1 MRMNFTF
8 AARALLAT
16 LIAGSALA
24 AAADDK
30 VDKVVVATNWRAQP
44 GHGGF
49 YQALADGTYKKYGL
63 DVDIQQGGPQVNNRP
78 MLPAGKVDFLMS
90 GNMLLPFDSVKQG
103 IPSVVVAAYFQKDP
117 QAIIAHPGQ
126 GFEKFSDLTKAKT
139 VLLAKDGQIS
149 YWQWM
154 KKAYGMR
161 DSQIRPYNY
170 SLSQFLADK
179 EAVQQAY
186 ATSEPLAV
194 EKQAGFKPVVLSLAD
209 AGWSTYGMV
218 IETRQDLVKN
228 KPDMVRRFV
237 EATNIGYYN
246 YLYGDRSK
254 GDALIR
260 QINPDIADD
269 NIEKSIPILRAHIDV
284 GDALTQGI
292 GAMTDARMKDFY
304 DKSVAA
310 GLYKAGDFKLADVY
324 TTQFVDKGVGLD
336 LRKKL
341 TAK

>member
-1 MRMNFTF
+1 MQITRPL
-8 AARALLAT
+8 ARTVLASLLAGT
-16 LIAGSALA
+16 AIAAIA
-24 AAADDK
+24 Q
-30 VDKVVVATNWRAQP
+30 DKVVMATNWRAQP

-78 MLPAGKVDFLMS
+78 MLPARRVDFLMT
-90 GNMLLPFDSVKQG
+90 GNMLMAFDNIKQKV
-103 IPSVVVAAYFQKDP
+103 PTVVVAAYFQKDP

-126 GFEKFSDLTKAKT
+126 GIDTFADIAKAKT

-154 KKAYGMR
+154 KKAYGVR
-161 DSQIRPYNY
+161 DEQVRPYNY

-179 EAVQQAY
+179 QAVQQAY

-218 IETRQDLVKN
+218 IETRQELVKN
-228 KPDMVRRFV
+228 KPDLVRRFV

-246 YLYGDRSK
+246 YLYGDRSAA
-254 GDALIR
+254 DALIKKS
-260 QINPDIADD
+260 NPDIGDD
-269 NIEKSIPILRAHIDV
+269 YIEKSIPILRAHIDV
-284 GDALTQGI
+284 GDAPAKGI
-292 GAMTDARMKDFY
+292 GAISDARMKDFY
-304 DKSVAA
+304 DKTVEA
-310 GLYKAGDFKLADVY
+310 GLYKAGDFDYREAY
-324 TTQFVDKGVGLD
+324 TTQFVNKGTGLE
-336 LRKKL
+336 LRK
-341 TAK
+341 APASN

>member
-1 MRMNFTF
+1 MHFAPNFIARGLV
-8 AARALLAT
+8 AA
-16 LIAGSALA
+16 LIAGSAA
-24 AAADDK
+24 AALAQ
-30 VDKVVVATNWRAQP
+30 DKVVLATNWRAQP

-78 MLPAGKVDFLMS
+78 MLPAGKVDFLMT
-90 GNMLLPFDSVKQG
+90 GNMLMAFDNIKQKV
-103 IPSVVVAAYFQKDP
+103 PTVVVAAYFQKDP

-126 GFEKFSDLTKAKT
+126 GFDTFADLAKAKT

-161 DSQIRPYNY
+161 DEQVRPYNY

-179 EAVQQAY
+179 QSVQQAY

-237 EATNIGYYN
+237 EASNIGYYN
-246 YLYGDRSK
+246 YLYGDRK
-254 GDALIR
+254 AADDLIKK
-260 QINPDIADD
+260 INPDITDEY
-269 NIEKSIPILRAHIDV
+269 IEKSIPILRAHIDV
-284 GDALTQGI
+284 GDATTKGI
-292 GAMTDARMKDFY
+292 GAMSDERMKDFY
-304 DKSVAA
+304 DKSVSA
-310 GLYKAGDFKLADVY
+310 GLYKPTDFNWRDAY
-324 TTQFVDKGVGLD
+324 TTQFVNKRTGVE
-336 LRKKL
+336 LRK
-341 TAK
+341 AAAR